1 MAISRRSFI
10 QGSAL
15 SALGMAAGIAPKF
28 SLAAD
33 AKEAIKVASILDL
46 SGGLDIYGKPM
57 SDAINLAAEE
67 INASGGS
74 LGRPAQTINYDA
86 QSNI

>member
-46 SGGLDIYGKPM
+46 SGDVDSHGKPL
-57 SDAINLAAEE
+57 SHAINLAAEE
-67 INASGGS
+67 IKEAGG
-74 LGRPAQTINYDA
+74 LLERPVQVNK
-86 QSNI
+86 